1 MKIARLK
8 ELLDEGHEFEFDYK
22 GKRYS
27 LTWSDVEDDMIV
39 FCEFYKDDIASKNI
53 DEILNATYNGMK
65 VSDII
70 EDLDEEEIDF
80 F

>member
-8 ELLDEGHEFEFDYK
+8 ELLNEGHEFEFDYK

-27 LTWSDVEDDMIV
+27 LTWSDVENDVIA
-39 FCEFYKDDIASKNI
+39 FCEFYKEDIESKNI

-70 EDLDEEEIDF
+70 EELNEEEIDIF
-80 F
+80 